1 MQDDEV
7 RAAAAV
13 LDVDSLYHRHGMILP
28 EEEVP

>member
-13 LDVDSLYHRHGMILP
+13 LDVDSLYDRHGMILP